1 MKVQLL
7 GVQPLQFKTDSGD
20 TIEGNN
26 IYIGYTDENVS
37 GMKASKIFVN
47 KSVALPQGIKQG
59 SMLEIAFN
67 MKGKPEKIELIK

>member
-7 GVQPLQFKTDSGD
+7 GVQTLQFKTDSGNL
-20 TIEGNN
+20 IEGHNL
-26 IYIGYTDENVS
+26 YIGYTDENVS

-47 KSVALPQGIKQG
+47 KSVALPQGLKQG